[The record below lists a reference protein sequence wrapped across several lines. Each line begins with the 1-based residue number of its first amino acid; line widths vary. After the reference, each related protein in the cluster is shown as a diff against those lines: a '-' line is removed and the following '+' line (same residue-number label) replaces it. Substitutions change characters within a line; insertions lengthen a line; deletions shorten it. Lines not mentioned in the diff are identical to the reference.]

1 MLFIAEKTGAS
12 KLTLVLAGVAVSGMF
27 SAGTDAVVTFVP
39 DALAGYSDFRIGGLA
54 NLSMSRI
61 IPAFWV
67 IAAAMVLIFSL
78 AGELD
83 VLMLGADTAQSLGVR
98 AKPLRLV
105 LLILAAALA
114 GAAVSFS
121 GLIGFVGL
129 IVPHIMRRLIGEDS
143 LPLLAGCALGG
154 AVCLTLCDLLGRLLF
169 APYELPVG
177 IVLSWRAGPSSS
189 GCSFGRGEG
198 ASMIELK
205 NLSAGYGGRDV
216 VHGVSLAFTPGRV
229 LALLGPNGCGKSTLL
244 RTVLGLNPKSGGEVL
259 MDGAPLEALSPRE
272 RALKAAYL
280 SQSRSTPNITAYK
293 MVLHGRFPHLSYPR
307 RYRKEDYEAV
317 ERALD
322 WADAADVARRSM
334 GELSGG
340 QRQKVY
346 LAMALAQEA
355 PTLLMDEP
363 TTFLDVG
370 HQLEVMAA
378 ARRLAKEGRA
388 VVMVLHDLPLALR
401 GADDAA
407 LLSEGRLA
415 AYGTAEEVYRSGA
428 LDQVFG
434 VALRRVETES
444 GWQYYYG

>member
-1 MLFIAEKTGAS
+1 
-12 KLTLVLAGVAVSGMF
+12 
-27 SAGTDAVVTFVP
+27 
-39 DALAGYSDFRIGGLA
+39 
-54 NLSMSRI
+54 
-61 IPAFWV
+61 
-67 IAAAMVLIFSL
+67 
-78 AGELD
+78 
-83 VLMLGADTAQSLGVR
+83 
-98 AKPLRLV
+98 
-105 LLILAAALA
+105 
-114 GAAVSFS
+114 
-121 GLIGFVGL
+121 
-129 IVPHIMRRLIGEDS
+129 
-143 LPLLAGCALGG
+143 
-154 AVCLTLCDLLGRLLF
+154 
-169 APYELPVG
+169 
-177 IVLSWRAGPSSS
+177 
-189 GCSFGRGEG
+189 
-198 ASMIELK
+198 MIELK

-216 VHGVSLAFTPGRV
+216 VHDISLAFTPGRV

-244 RTVLGLNPKSGGEVL
+244 RTALGLNPKSGGEVL

-434 VALRRVETES
+434 VALRRMETES